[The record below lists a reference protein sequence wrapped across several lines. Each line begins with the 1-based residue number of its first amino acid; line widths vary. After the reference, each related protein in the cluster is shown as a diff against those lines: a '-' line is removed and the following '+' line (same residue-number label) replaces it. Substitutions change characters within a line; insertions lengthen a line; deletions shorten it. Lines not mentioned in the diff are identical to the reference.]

1 MGLSY
6 RMFLVDRSDRIYRL
20 AVAKFDEVLRNPT
33 KHHNPLFAGQRVR
46 AAGVVVQL
54 VGLKPQAIL
63 QMTFHM
69 LAFDQSGRFDSE
81 AFQRQE
87 SSRSEV
93 ALAPV
98 LSAFTAEADVGV
110 VDAST
115 RFTARGGCWAPSK
128 AQVRAM
134 NDAAL
139 ARVKCPRL

>member
-6 RMFLVDRSDRIYRL
+6 RMFLVDCGDRIYRL
-20 AVAKFDEVLRNPT
+20 AAAKFDEMLRNPT

-54 VGLKPQAIL
+54 VGRKPQAIL

-98 LSAFTAEADVGV
+98 LSALTAEVGV
-110 VDAST
+110 GVDAST
-115 RFTARGGCWAPSK
+115 RFTARGARWAPSK
-128 AQVRAM
+128 ALMRAI
-134 NDAAL
+134 NEAAL